1 MIKFTFSSFSKLI
14 FSLGF
19 QLVSENGGLIQ
30 GFTLTCLD
38 VVEYDIMITI
48 ATVYIVTMEIIYID
62 KK

>member
-19 QLVSENGGLIQ
+19 QLVSENRGHMQ
-30 GFTLTCLD
+30 EFTLTCLD
-38 VVEYDIMITI
+38 AVEYDIMITI

>member
-1 MIKFTFSSFSKLI
+1 M
-14 FSLGF
+14 
-19 QLVSENGGLIQ
+19 QE
-30 GFTLTCLD
+30 FTLTCLD